1 MSKRASVPFREIA
14 AEWERDPDF
23 AQAVQDMKPYYE
35 LVSQI
40 FKARTELGLTQAQ
53 LAARVGTKQS
63 NISRLE
69 RGDYNPSLEFLHK
82 VATGLGKSLHVVLE

>member
-1 MSKRASVPFREIA
+1 MSKRAGVPFREIA
-14 AEWERDPDF
+14 AEWERDPAF
-23 AQAVQDMKPYYE
+23 TQAVQDMKPYYE
-35 LVSQI
+35 LASQI
-40 FKARTELGLTQAQ
+40 FKVRTELGLTQAQ

-82 VATGLGKSLHVVLE
+82 VATGLGKPLHVVLE

>member
-14 AEWERDPDF
+14 AEWHQDPAF
-23 AQAVQDMKPYYE
+23 AEAIQDMKPYYE
-35 LVSQI
+35 LVNQI
-40 FKARTELGLTQAQ
+40 IKARTELGLTQAQ

-69 RGDYNPSLEFLHK
+69 RGDCNPSLEFIQK
-82 VATGLGKSLHVVLE
+82 VATSLGKSLHVVLE